1 MMLEALVMSRNE
13 RFRSDNTGIRK
24 ISVAVA
30 QSAGLGYF
38 NTPLLFPYQLPG
50 IDDLTRTVDGT
61 GFIHVIPIAP
71 DPLLLVACIEFLKT
85 EIGGEEIVLVIG
97 LYMISDGNPTVI
109 LRFFYYTRPQWIQ
122 VDVNEAVYKC
132 CSCFYDDAFETFRPE
147 KASPV
152 VVTVVITGKV
162 NFNILNKLRKACQLV
177 PYKSMSIALIKI
189 SRHWQSGIVTGLR
202 FE

>member
-71 DPLLLVACIEFLKT
+71 DPLL
-85 EIGGEEIVLVIG
+85 IGCV
-97 LYMISDGNPTVI
+97 
-109 LRFFYYTRPQWIQ
+109 
-122 VDVNEAVYKC
+122 
-132 CSCFYDDAFETFRPE
+132 
-147 KASPV
+147 
-152 VVTVVITGKV
+152 
-162 NFNILNKLRKACQLV
+162 
-177 PYKSMSIALIKI
+177 
-189 SRHWQSGIVTGLR
+189 H
-202 FE
+202 